1 MRNIELEMV
10 KNAVYNKNKEDVG
23 VISPLYIV
31 GHSDESASNVRWGH
45 WDLNPDQ
52 RVSTTWGAT
61 PRELTGHRSS

>member
-1 MRNIELEMV
+1 MIQ
-10 KNAVYNKNKEDVG
+10 KKIKNKEVG
-23 VISPLYIV
+23 EKSPVYIL
-31 GHSDESASNVRWGH
+31 GHSKDSASKVRWGH

>member
-1 MRNIELEMV
+1 LTKE
-10 KNAVYNKNKEDVG
+10 KNKKERV
-23 VISPLYIV
+23 VEKPPLYKW
-31 GHSDESASNVRWGH
+31 GQNFSKASNVRWGH